1 MSFSYIPFIYL
12 CALEKSC
19 SCMQLLT
26 ARTTPIF
33 AQKQA
38 LKWLLWFFEL
48 RPLLQAAKN
57 QRVAKNPQKA
67 AAQRGPCYAATGP
80 SLCCNRASVPWQKG
94 PERRTMAAPLQASA
108 VQEALKKRIRSGERA
123 PQPRYLEK
131 KFCPHYRKNGALI
144 EQIEA
149 TELTFAK
156 KH

>member
-1 MSFSYIPFIYL
+1 MSFSYIPYIYL
-12 CALEKSC
+12 CAREKSC

-26 ARTTPIF
+26 ARTSPIL

-48 RPLLQAAKN
+48 WPLLQAAKN
-57 QRVAKNPQKA
+57 QRVAENPQKA
-67 AAQRGPCYAATGP
+67 AAQQGPCYAATGP

-131 KFCPHYRKNGALI
+131 NFVRII
-144 EQIEA
+144 ER
-149 TELTFAK
+149 TGPWLSK
-156 KH
+156 SRPRN